1 MNRRGFFAALIGVGL
16 LPWAP
21 RPSAQPARPRL
32 LIQESPLAGFQYHQG
47 ERLWPRLR
55 PGQPLTLVRE
65 PHNPYDPRA
74 VRVDWRGRKLGYL
87 PRHENT
93 AVSQML
99 DRGAPLTARI
109 LRLRQ
114 SPDPWERVRL
124 GVELSLDKA

>member
-1 MNRRGFFAALIGVGL
+1 MNRRRFFASLFGVGL
-16 LPWAP
+16 LPWSP
-21 RPSAQPARPRL
+21 GLRPQPARPRL

-47 ERLWPRLR
+47 EGLWPRLR

-99 DRGAPLTARI
+99 DRGVPLTARI
-109 LRLRQ
+109 LRLRR

-124 GVELSLDKA
+124 SVELSLDKA